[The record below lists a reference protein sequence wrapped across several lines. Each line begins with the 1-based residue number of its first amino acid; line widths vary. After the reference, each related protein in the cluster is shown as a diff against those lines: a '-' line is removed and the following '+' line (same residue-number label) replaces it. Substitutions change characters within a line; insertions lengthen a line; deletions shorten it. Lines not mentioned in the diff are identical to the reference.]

1 MKLPQISLILTS
13 WFRARRMKNLSSILI
28 AGVVLIATLGC
39 GIVDRV
45 QKEVTGSDSSSNS
58 NKSLSDRAVDT
69 AVGESKIGV
78 PECDEVMDLIDAEMN
93 NPDDDFV
100 TKAVKATVLNRIKDG
115 IRDSVE
121 QNKTNTAE
129 MAKTCKEFK
138 KQFDRY
144 KAEQKSNSNSN
155 N

>member
-1 MKLPQISLILTS
+1 MKHLT
-13 WFRARRMKNLSSILI
+13 NILI
-28 AGVVLIATLGC
+28 AGTLLVATLGC

-45 QKEVTGSDSSSNS
+45 QREVTGSDSANS
-58 NKSLSDRAVDT
+58 NKSLGDRAVDT

-78 PECDEVMDLIDAEMN
+78 PECDEVMDLINAEMN

-100 TKAVKATVLNRIKDG
+100 TKAVKATILNRIKDG

-121 QNKTNTAE
+121 QNKTDTEE

-138 KQFDRY
+138 IQFEKY
-144 KAEQKSNSNSN
+144 KAEQKSNSNSGK
-155 N
+155 

>member
-1 MKLPQISLILTS
+1 
-13 WFRARRMKNLSSILI
+13 MKNPINILI
-28 AGVVLIATLGC
+28 TGVLLIATLGC

-45 QKEVTGSDSSSNS
+45 QKGVTGSDGSSNS
-58 NKSLSDRAVDT
+58 NKTLGDRAVDT

-78 PECDEVMDLIDAEMN
+78 PECDEVMDSINAEMN

-121 QNKTNTAE
+121 QNKTDKAE

-138 KQFDRY
+138 TQLDKY
-144 KAEQKSNSNSN
+144 KAEQKQQAEKEAK
-155 N
+155 